1 MQLKGRL
8 AGVMNKFFEAIE
20 DPDIIA
26 YIHEDFERA
35 GEELLEKAQEI
46 LDEQAKVTRDDVNR
60 KLVEFGFEKV
70 EEIKAYQEVQKAL
83 GSAEKVKDKLAYYK
97 KNYPD
102 NVFVSLTQVRDI
114 CKKYGLVLG
123 RTSNYIGEI
132 PDKNKL
138 EIMDFKIKRQDDNA
152 EMSDAR
158 VTEAVGEGSPIMIVA
173 SKNEFD
179 LSNMYLTD
187 NWELKELP
195 RDPIVL
201 YPVHGGYLVV
211 SKWGKEEDL
220 DELK

>member
-1 MQLKGRL
+1 MQLKGNTAKILNSVFKEKVEVDVIDR
-8 AGVMNKFFEAIE
+8 
-20 DPDIIA
+20 
-26 YIHEDFERA
+26 IHEDFDRA

-46 LDEQAKVTRDDVNR
+46 LDESKVTRDDVNR

-70 EEIKAYQEVQKAL
+70 PEIKAYTEVQKAL

-97 KNYPD
+97 RNYPD

-123 RTSNYIGEI
+123 PTSVFIGEI

-138 EIMDFKIKRQDDNA
+138 EIMEFKIKKQDDNR
-152 EMSDAR
+152 ENYNS
-158 VTEAVGEGSPIMIVA
+158 VQGSPIMIVA

-179 LSNMYLTD
+179 SSNMNLND
-187 NWELKELP
+187 GWELKELP
-195 RDPIVL
+195 KDPIVL

>member
-1 MQLKGRL
+1 MQVKGKVASVL
-8 AGVMNKFFEAIE
+8 NKAFGEKVDVDVIE
-20 DPDIIA
+20 R
-26 YIHEDFERA
+26 IHEDFDRA

-46 LDEQAKVTRDDVNR
+46 LDESAKVTRDDVNR

-83 GSAEKVKDKLAYYK
+83 GSAESVKDKLAYYK
-97 KNYPD
+97 KHYPD
-102 NVFVSLTQVRDI
+102 NVFVSLTQARDI

-123 RTSNYIGEI
+123 STKQFIGEI

-138 EIMDFKIKRQDDNA
+138 EIMEFKIRKEDDNA

-158 VTEAVGEGSPIMIVA
+158 VIEAVGKGSPVMIVA

-179 LSNMYLTD
+179 MSNMYVD
-187 NWELKELP
+187 EDWELKELP
-195 RDPIVL
+195 KDPIVL